1 MARIGRAHF
10 ALTVLRDDY
19 DRQSI
24 PSAHPPP
31 CEMPWLPWGSSSPPA
46 PPPSPPPPP
55 PQPKT
60 AQEQVDA
67 YTKQLQSR
75 LEDGLLALHS
85 QAQDPAATLAA
96 LNARLAQLPPSL
108 LLALGTALGAAG
120 ALGTRRAYVR
130 YLKRLPNGDWVT
142 PDVIRSKRWIKGY
155 VTRCSSCPW
164 CSLRR
169 VDG

>member
-1 MARIGRAHF
+1 
-10 ALTVLRDDY
+10 
-19 DRQSI
+19 
-24 PSAHPPP
+24 
-31 CEMPWLPWGSSSPPA
+31 MPWLPWSSSSSSPPA

-60 AQEQVDA
+60 AQEQLDA

-75 LEDGLLALHS
+75 LEDGLLALRS
-85 QAQDPAATLAA
+85 QASDPAAALAA

-142 PDVIRSKRWIKGY
+142 PDVIRGKRWIKGY